1 MKNTNNSTTYNTL
14 AVILTIMVLVLI
26 WKLILPSYSANKS
39 KAANLETETLA
50 AQNKKDSLDKA
61 KTDLTDVD
69 AAYQAITVSISNGSD
84 EPGLISELEAIA
96 LKNGIVLPSISISSA
111 DAANAQ
117 ATAADGSSL
126 SEALD
131 ASPITISLSVSG
143 NFDQLNGLIAALEK
157 SVKFMNI
164 KSTNFSLADDG
175 SLALSLQ
182 IEAYSRAESSVAAGS
197 VNGVSSVSRTAL

>member
-1 MKNTNNSTTYNTL
+1 MKNASSSTMYNTL
-14 AVILTIMVLVLI
+14 AVFLTIMILVLV

-61 KTDLTDVD
+61 KIDLADVD

-96 LKNGIVLPSISISSA
+96 LKNGIVLPSISISST

-117 ATAADGSSL
+117 ATATDGSSL

-182 IEAYSRAESSVAAGS
+182 IEAYSRAESSVATGS